1 MPEAYR
7 QKFRNSTK
15 DDRQAYVEFAHEK
28 ERLFDKWCMSQE
40 VESDY
45 IRLLELLLI
54 EEFKNCLPNEVKT
67 YLDKNKVETLH
78 RAATLAD
85 NYTLTHQKV
94 FINSDLPVQ
103 SGQRPPREQ
112 LGVLT
117 CLYQVIDTTSDVM
130 TGGRM
135 IQQSNAGETIVHSQL
150 LYVITANAGA
160 M

>member
-1 MPEAYR
+1 
-7 QKFRNSTK
+7 
-15 DDRQAYVEFAHEK
+15 
-28 ERLFDKWCMSQE
+28 MSQE
-40 VESDY
+40 VEGDCT
-45 IRLLELLLI
+45 RLCELLLI

-94 FINSDLPVQ
+94 FINSDPHYKVD
-103 SGQRPPREQ
+103 RDHREQ

-117 CLYQVIDTTSDVM
+117 CLYQEIDTTSEVM

-135 IQQSNAGETIVHSQL
+135 IHQSNAGEAIVHSQL
-150 LYVITANAGA
+150 LYVTTANTGA

>member
-1 MPEAYR
+1 
-7 QKFRNSTK
+7 
-15 DDRQAYVEFAHEK
+15 
-28 ERLFDKWCMSQE
+28 MSQE
-40 VESDY
+40 VEGDY
-45 IRLLELLLI
+45 TRLCELLLI

-67 YLDKNKVETLH
+67 YLDENKVETLH

-94 FINSDLPVQ
+94 FINSDPHCKVDRDHQ
-103 SGQRPPREQ
+103 EQ

-117 CLYQVIDTTSDVM
+117 CLYQEIDTTSEVM

-135 IQQSNAGETIVHSQL
+135 IHQSNAGEAIVHSQL
-150 LYVITANAGA
+150 LYVTTANTGA